1 MGFRHFFDRH
11 HHHHPHEG
19 REGWAR
25 GDRHTGRGR
34 GFHHG
39 FMDDEGPEGY
49 AREAMHMGRERGFRH
64 GFMHHGGH
72 DGFTREAMRMGR
84 GRGGGRGFGDDEGQG
99 WGGMGGR
106 FRGGR
111 VFGHGDLKLILLALI
126 AEQPRHGYELIRT
139 IEEMFDG
146 AYAPSPGAVYPTL
159 TLLEELG
166 YANVESGDG
175 KKLYSI
181 TAEGQA
187 FLAEN
192 KDAVDAVMSRMQ
204 QTAQMFSRAAAPMAL
219 REAMHNLKRALFI
232 HGGPWDAAEVKRIR
246 EIIQKAAD
254 EIAKGGKDA

>member
-1 MGFRHFFDRH
+1 MRH
-11 HHHHPHEG
+11 HYC
-19 REGWAR
+19 
-25 GDRHTGRGR
+25 GDRHDYFHQGRGAWIREAMGLGRGR
-34 GFHHG
+34 GF
-39 FMDDEGPEGY
+39 
-49 AREAMHMGRERGFRH
+49 
-64 GFMHHGGH
+64 
-72 DGFTREAMRMGR
+72 
-84 GRGGGRGFGDDEGQG
+84 GRGFGDDEGSSG

-166 YANVESGDG
+166 HASVESGDG

-181 TAEGQA
+181 TEVGKA

-192 KDAVDAVMSRMQ
+192 KEAVEAVMSRMQ
-204 QTAQMFSRAAAPMAL
+204 QTAQMFARAAAPMAL
-219 REAMHNLKRALFI
+219 REAMHNLKRALFM
-232 HGGPWDAAEVKRIR
+232 HGGPWNAVEVKRISG
-246 EIIQKAAD
+246 IIQKAVD
-254 EIAKGGKDA
+254 EIIKGGKES

>member
-1 MGFRHFFDRH
+1 MGFRHLFDRH
-11 HHHHPHEG
+11 HGHHPHHHCHEG
-19 REGWAR
+19 RDAW
-25 GDRHTGRGR
+25 
-34 GFHHG
+34 
-39 FMDDEGPEGY
+39 
-49 AREAMHMGRERGFRH
+49 AREAIG
-64 GFMHHGGH
+64 
-72 DGFTREAMRMGR
+72 MGR
-84 GRGGGRGFGDDEGQG
+84 GRGRGRGFGDDEGEGG

-166 YANVESGDG
+166 HASVLSEDG
-175 KKLYSI
+175 KKLYTI
-181 TAEGQA
+181 TAEGNA

-204 QTAQMFSRAAAPMAL
+204 ETAKMFARAAAPMAL
-219 REAMHNLKRALFI
+219 REAMHSLKRALFM
-232 HGGPWDAAEVKRIR
+232 HGGPWNADEVKRIGD
-246 EIIQKAAD
+246 IIRRAAE
-254 EIAKGGKDA
+254 EIAKGNKDA

>member
-1 MGFRHFFDRH
+1 MRFHHCFDQHRH
-11 HHHHPHEG
+11 HHHEG
-19 REGWAR
+19 REAWIREAMGF
-25 GDRHTGRGR
+25 GRGR
-34 GFHHG
+34 GF
-39 FMDDEGPEGY
+39 
-49 AREAMHMGRERGFRH
+49 
-64 GFMHHGGH
+64 
-72 DGFTREAMRMGR
+72 
-84 GRGGGRGFGDDEGQG
+84 GRGFGDDEGPGG

-126 AEQPRHGYELIRT
+126 AEQPRHGYDLIRT

-166 YANVESGDG
+166 HASVQNDEG

-181 TAEGQA
+181 TEEGKA

-192 KDAVDAVMSRMQ
+192 KDAVDAVMSRME
-204 QTAQMFSRAAAPMAL
+204 QTAKMFARAAAPMAL
-219 REAMHNLKRALFI
+219 REAMHNLKRALFM
-232 HGGPWDAAEVKRIR
+232 HGGPWNAAEVKRIR
-246 EIIQKAAD
+246 DIIQKAAE